1 MGKTRAHGKTFNYIP
16 ILCSIFRPDPAAKPA
31 IDFDNKIPAER
42 EKQAKIIVPNSTA
55 GMIIGKGGSFIK
67 LLKDESGA
75 FIQISQKSKD
85 ATLSERVVTIIGEK
99 NANRKAL
106 EMILSKIQE
115 DPQSASCLNISYG
128 DVQGLVANPNPTGS
142 PFATVAMANAP
153 NCTVSENIRKQCIAG
168 QKI

>member
-1 MGKTRAHGKTFNYIP
+1 
-16 ILCSIFRPDPAAKPA
+16 
-31 IDFDNKIPAER
+31 
-42 EKQAKIIVPNSTA
+42 
-55 GMIIGKGGSFIK
+55 MIIGKGGSFIK

-99 NANRKAL
+99 NANRKAM

-142 PFATVAMANAP
+142 PFATVAMASGP
-153 NCTVSENIRKQCIAG
+153 NYTVRAQSFTSLMADLHQDIKRVSSFSRCLNGIFPRRNCSVKTLVH
-168 QKI
+168 

>member
-1 MGKTRAHGKTFNYIP
+1 
-16 ILCSIFRPDPAAKPA
+16 
-31 IDFDNKIPAER
+31 
-42 EKQAKIIVPNSTA
+42 
-55 GMIIGKGGSFIK
+55 MIIGKGGSFIK

-142 PFATVAMANAP
+142 PFATVAMAAGP
-153 NCTVSENIRKQCIAG
+153 NCTVSEKT
-168 QKI
+168 KPF